1 MVDEE
6 TGDEQT
12 RFAPSARIATRVVDG
27 RAVVVVVDTQ
37 ELHTFNE
44 LGTRIWEWLPDAT
57 VGAMADRIVA
67 EFDVD
72 RERALRD
79 VWAFCRELERLGAA
93 TRVAA

>member
-6 TGDEQT
+6 LGEEST
-12 RFAPSARIATRVVDG
+12 RFAPNPRIATRVVEG

-44 LGTRIWEWLPDAT
+44 LGTRIWQWLPDST

-67 EFDVD
+67 EFEV
-72 RERALRD
+72 ERRQAVRD

-93 TRVAA
+93 TRMPT